1 MIGGCSFE
9 AKNQRCFYIDFRRLN
24 LSFQLC
30 VASVNLAQ
38 SLPMLYCCVH
48 LEIEALNENIG
59 RWETTWFTFIYCIYS
74 VLIWWG
80 TTSIK
85 DF

>member
-1 MIGGCSFE
+1 
-9 AKNQRCFYIDFRRLN
+9 
-24 LSFQLC
+24 
-30 VASVNLAQ
+30 
-38 SLPMLYCCVH
+38 

-80 TTSIK
+80 TAFITYFNSNQNQNKSMSHSIIQVDIK
-85 DF
+85 KYFNT